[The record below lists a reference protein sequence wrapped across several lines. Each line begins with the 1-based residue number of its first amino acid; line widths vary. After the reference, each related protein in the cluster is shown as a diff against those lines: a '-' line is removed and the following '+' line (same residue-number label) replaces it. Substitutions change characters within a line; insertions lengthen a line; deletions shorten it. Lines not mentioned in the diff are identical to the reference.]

1 MNAIRKHK
9 QVIIAIIA
17 LIVVSLIFL
26 WPLFRQGFIQ
36 TDDADWMIIR
46 LSAFYQSF
54 REGQIPVRLLG
65 RLNYSYGYPVA
76 NFLYPGFMY
85 IGSVIHATGV
95 PFVETIK
102 LIMIGSVIIAV
113 VTLLLWNMRFSS
125 LKASIVGVLA
135 FLLSPYIAFDLFRR
149 GSVGELL
156 AIAMIS
162 LALYA
167 LESGKKHLFTIA
179 LALIILSHNS
189 LALIALP
196 FIFIYSLLR
205 GKKHSI
211 LSFAFALGMTVFF
224 WFPALYERQF
234 VRFDETV
241 ISDPFQYFALN
252 AQWMLL
258 SIPMILAA
266 GYIFIRSKER
276 FVIQCLSMSFIIVT
290 ILALPISGFLWQID
304 SFARLVQFPYRFLS
318 LGVVIGTVLISRVFD
333 SVTKPQKILFLV
345 ILFAISLPSLFH
357 QYQSIIPTDKP
368 ETFYTTNEATTTVAN
383 EYLPKWVRDQPTE
396 RAPVEIEFF
405 SGKGDIEMR
414 EINTNK
420 VVAVIRAEENS
431 VLQIN
436 SIFYP
441 GWGALVDNVPAEIS
455 YDNPEGVIRFPVSHG
470 VHTIVTEFRE
480 TVPRF
485 TATMISIVSI
495 ILFILAICVP
505 DHVKRTIYSG
515 VSSLFDPVH
524 EERSIVPKKQSK
536 TRKKKKNI
544 MV

>member
-1 MNAIRKHK
+1 MNGIKKHK
-9 QVIIAIIA
+9 QVIIAIVA
-17 LIVVSLIFL
+17 LIVVTLVFL
-26 WPLFRQGFIQ
+26 WPFFRQGFIQ

-85 IGSVIHATGV
+85 LGSVIHAAGV
-95 PFVETIK
+95 PFIQTIK
-102 LIMIGSVIIAV
+102 LIMIGSIVTAV

-135 FLLSPYIAFDLFRR
+135 FLLSPYIAFDLFQR

-162 LALYA
+162 LSLYA
-167 LESGKKHLFTIA
+167 LESGKKHLFTIS
-179 LALIILSHNS
+179 LALVILSHNS

-205 GKKHSI
+205 GKKYSI
-211 LSFAFALGMTVFF
+211 LSFAFAFGMTVFF

-234 VRFDETV
+234 VRFDEIV

-252 AQWMLL
+252 ARWMLL

-266 GYIFIRSKER
+266 GYIFLRSKER
-276 FVIQCLSMSFIIVT
+276 FIIQCLSMSFIIVT

-304 SFARLVQFPYRFLS
+304 SFARLFQFPYRFLS

-333 SVTKPQKILFLV
+333 TATKAQKILFLV
-345 ILFAISLPSLFH
+345 ILFAVSLPSLVH
-357 QYQSIIPTDKP
+357 QYQSITPTDRP

-383 EYLPKWVRDQPTE
+383 EYLPKWVSEQPTE
-396 RAPVEIEFF
+396 RAPTEIEFF
-405 SGKGDIEMR
+405 SGKGSIELR
-414 EINTNK
+414 ESTTNK
-420 VVAVIRAEENS
+420 VVAVIDAKEQS
-431 VLQIN
+431 VLQVN
-436 SIFYP
+436 SIYYP
-441 GWGALVDNVPAEIS
+441 GWGVLVDNIPVDIS
-455 YDNPEGVIRFPVSHG
+455 YDNPKGVVRFPVSQG
-470 VHTIVTEFRE
+470 VHTISTEFRE

-485 TATMISIVSI
+485 TATMISIVSV
-495 ILFILAICVP
+495 ILFILAILVP
-505 DHVKRTIYSG
+505 DHIKRTLYRE
-515 VSSLFDPVH
+515 VSALFDPVH
-524 EERSIVPKKQSK
+524 EEHIIIPKKQSK
-536 TRKKKKNI
+536 KRKKKQS
-544 MV
+544 